1 MQIAVRPGDTLWSY
15 SVMFDVPLQL
25 ILDSNPTLGSV
36 LQVGDLINI
45 PGYTWNEYTVVAGD
59 TLWQI
64 ARRNNI
70 SLHLLLQSNP
80 TLETEQLQI
89 GTKIVLPTRVTSRV
103 INGEKNYTYEQLLQ
117 DIETLRKIYPNLSA
131 HTIGKSVM
139 GKDIIE
145 LRVGNGPTEI
155 HVNAS
160 IHANEWIT
168 TGALMTFIND
178 FLLAT
183 TNSQQLEGQYMFP
196 LYSMNTMSFVPMVN
210 PDGVNLV
217 INGAPYEEPYHSEVL
232 RINGGSTDFSGWK
245 ANIRGVDLNKQF
257 PALWEVDA
265 VKGPQQPA
273 PRDFSGTAPLTEPEV
288 QAIAQ
293 LTRERSF
300 NRVLALHTQGEE
312 IYWGFEG
319 LEPPESEIYANRM
332 AQASGYQA
340 IRYVNSTAG
349 YKDWFIQ
356 DWRRPGFT
364 IELGLGQNPLPL
376 SQFPSISRAANVIII
391 EAMKSAYS

>member
-64 ARRNNI
+64 AKRNNI

-89 GTKIVLPTRVTSRV
+89 GTKIVLPNRVTSRV

-332 AQASGYQA
+332 AQASGFQA

-376 SQFPSISRAANVIII
+376 SQFPSISRATNVIII

>member
-1 MQIAVRPGDTLWSY
+1 MQIAVRPGDTLWGY

-25 ILDSNPTLGSV
+25 ILDSNPTLGSS

-45 PGYTWNEYTVVAGD
+45 PGFTWNEYTVVAGD

-70 SLHLLLQSNP
+70 PLHLLLQSNP
-80 TLETEQLQI
+80 SLETEQLQI
-89 GTKIVLPTRVTSRV
+89 GTKIVLPRRVTSRV
-103 INGEKNYTYEQLLQ
+103 INGNKNYTYEQLLQ
-117 DIETLRKIYPNLSA
+117 DIETLRRIYPNLTA

-139 GKDIIE
+139 GRDIIE
-145 LRVGNGPTEI
+145 LRVGNGPSEV

-168 TGALMTFIND
+168 TGALMMFIND
-178 FLLAT
+178 YLLAA
-183 TNSQQLEGQYMFP
+183 TNSQPLEGQNIYP
-196 LYSMNTMSFVPMVN
+196 LYTMNTMSFVPMVN

-217 INGAPYEEPYHSEVL
+217 LNGAPWEEPYYSEVL
-232 RINGGSTDFSGWK
+232 RLNGGSIDFSGWK

-265 VKGPQQPA
+265 VKGPQSPA

-288 QAIAQ
+288 QALAQ
-293 LTRERSF
+293 LTRDRSF
-300 NRVLALHTQGEE
+300 NRVVALHTQGEE

-319 LEPPESEIYANRM
+319 LEPPESELYANRM
-332 AQASGYQA
+332 AQASGYRA

-364 IELGLGQNPLPL
+364 IELGSGQNPLPL
-376 SQFPSISRAANVIII
+376 SQFPSVSRAANLIIL

>member
-1 MQIAVRPGDTLWSY
+1 MQIAVRPGDTLWGY

-64 ARRNNI
+64 AKRNNI

-89 GTKIVLPTRVTSRV
+89 GTKIVLPSRVTSRV

-139 GKDIIE
+139 GRDIIE

-196 LYSMNTMSFVPMVN
+196 LYTMNTMSFVPMVN

-232 RINGGSTDFSGWK
+232 RINGGSNDFSGWK

-265 VKGPQQPA
+265 VKGPQEPA

-312 IYWGFEG
+312 IYWGFQG
-319 LEPPESEIYANRM
+319 LEPPESEVYANRM
-332 AQASGYQA
+332 SQASGYQA